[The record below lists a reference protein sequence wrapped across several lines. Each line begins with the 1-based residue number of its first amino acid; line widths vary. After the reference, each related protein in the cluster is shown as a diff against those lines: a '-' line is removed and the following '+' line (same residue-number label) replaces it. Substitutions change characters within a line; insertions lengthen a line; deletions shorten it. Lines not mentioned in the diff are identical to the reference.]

1 MAASLTMRTGI
12 PSARAKLKWTQSL
25 PRCFGF
31 RRIRPLRT
39 GAGKPIEATSNFQPL
54 TVSFNLAR
62 NCFGLIRGPDANWR
76 STRSD
81 MSSFTKLPPISTTRI
96 LLFIKPAFAR
106 SEPTLSAAPE
116 QSPHASLRFGLWTC
130 TARPTLYDFKR
141 NEPEQQL
148 PGRFQIE
155 PQIFCNLLHGPGAI
169 ELRGK
174 LGFIRGQLQLLHT
187 IEAFPGVCRDR
198 RRIET
203 SRLLWVLDETQG
215 FQ

>member
-12 PSARAKLKWTQSL
+12 RSARAKLKWTQSL

-39 GAGKPIEATSNFQPL
+39 GAGKPIDATSNFQPL
-54 TVSFNLAR
+54 TVSLNLAR
-62 NCFGLIRGPDANWR
+62 NRFGVIRGPDANSR

-96 LLFIKPAFAR
+96 LLFMSAR
-106 SEPTLSAAPE
+106 PRRNASLSAAPE
-116 QSPHASLRFGLWTC
+116 QSPHAGLRFGLC
-130 TARPTLYDFKR
+130 SCAAGPTLYDFKR
-141 NEPEQQL
+141 NEPKQQL
-148 PGRFQIE
+148 PGGFQIE
-155 PQIFCNLLHGPGAI
+155 SQIFCNLLHGPGAI
-169 ELRGK
+169 ELRAE
-174 LGFIRGQLQLLHT
+174 LGLIRSEFQLLDT
-187 IEAFPGVCRDR
+187 IEAFSRVRGDR

-203 SRLLWVLDETQG
+203 SWLLRILHETQS